1 MLKLIMIINEI
12 DSECVGYDFNIEE
25 DEATNLEKIAVNNVL
40 DALDDMADRINE
52 NDAKSTVKGIL
63 DNLGKQT

>member
-1 MLKLIMIINEI
+1 MKMYLLILKQGNKTIHLEI
-12 DSECVGYDFNIEE
+12 YDKDWFS
-25 DEATNLEKIAVNNVL
+25 TFY
-40 DALDDMADRINE
+40 E